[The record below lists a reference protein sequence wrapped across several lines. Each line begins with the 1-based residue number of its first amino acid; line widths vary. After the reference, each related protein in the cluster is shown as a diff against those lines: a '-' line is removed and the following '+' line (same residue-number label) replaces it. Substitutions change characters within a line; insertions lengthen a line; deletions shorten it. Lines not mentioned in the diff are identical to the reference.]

1 MIKEQLS
8 WQILALPELL
18 GFLLEYIRMRYVV
31 LVLLLCVTE
40 GLFSVFFKT
49 RKNTQKDFQSAGIS
63 LLPL

>member
-1 MIKEQLS
+1 MPNTVGPQK
-8 WQILALPELL
+8 ILE
-18 GFLLEYIRMRYVV
+18 FLLEYIHMRYVI